1 MQNYNGRMYFLAA
14 LYHVRGSFSHLSRF
28 MKQFAPRLNLLPYES
43 AAVLS
48 VVQQLREEYTYVP
61 GKVGNEEALRLMLA
75 EDLAEIE
82 KVLLD
87 KDIVAAIDKRKD
99 EWGELQLCKERA
111 IRHLLNLGIHIESP
125 ELFRLASLPAPYSTQ
140 GYTAFVA
147 DEGDWH
153 TYGIKQ
159 GVYFAENRLRPFYSE
174 FLLLHELMHVAL
186 GKTNPN
192 ISARGLE
199 EGLAELIGAMYL
211 SSKILGKRLTTN
223 LFIYNR
229 MSYGHQQ
236 FWELYMDATRQATL
250 LYHRFGLKGIVE
262 LVNSGRERLKQIE
275 WYCSHM
281 DFDRINLTSGN
292 RDDDL
297 TDIADFLSLAYS
309 RNMVVSPMAKYL
321 MRYIHSG
328 MQIGHILEEAN
339 VEKKAGLS
347 AIKELKQRV
356 YLLSFKDD
364 EDDIER
370 QQISRSDCK
379 HLARGPFVRY
389 EISESAKA

>member
-28 MKQFAPRLNLLPYES
+28 MKRFAPRLNSLQYES
-43 AAVLS
+43 AAVLP
-48 VVQQLREEYTYVP
+48 VVQQLRQEYAHVT
-61 GKVGNEEALRLMLA
+61 GKIGNEEALRLMLA

-82 KVLLD
+82 QVLQD
-87 KDIVAAIDKRKD
+87 ANIVAAIDKRND
-99 EWGELQLCKERA
+99 EWEVLQSCKESAVRY
-111 IRHLLNLGIHIESP
+111 LLDLGIPIESP
-125 ELFRLASLPAPYSTQ
+125 ELIRSASLPAPYGTQ

-153 TYGIKQ
+153 MYGIKQ
-159 GVYFAENRLRPFYSE
+159 GVYFAEKRLRPFYSE
-174 FLLLHELMHVAL
+174 FLLLHELMHVVL
-186 GKTNPN
+186 GKVNPD

-211 SSKILGKRLTTN
+211 SSKILGKQLTTN

-229 MSYGHQQ
+229 MSYGYQQ

-262 LVNSGRERLKQIE
+262 LVNGGRERLKQIE
-275 WYCSHM
+275 RHCLYM
-281 DFDRINLTSGN
+281 DFDRIRLTSG
-292 RDDDL
+292 DGDSDL

-321 MRYIHSG
+321 MRYVRPGLTIDY
-328 MQIGHILEEAN
+328 ILEEAN
-339 VEKKAGLS
+339 VEREAGLQ

-364 EDDIER
+364 EEDIEK
-370 QQISRSDCK
+370 QSISRSDCER
-379 HLARGPFVRY
+379 LARGPFVRY
-389 EISESAKA
+389 EI

>member
-1 MQNYNGRMYFLAA
+1 MYFLAA

-28 MKQFAPRLNLLPYES
+28 MKQFASRLNPLPYES
-43 AAVLS
+43 AAVLP
-48 VVQQLREEYTYVP
+48 VVRQLREEYTYVP
-61 GKVGNEEALRLMLA
+61 GKIGDEEALRLMLA

-82 KVLLD
+82 HVLQD
-87 KDIVAAIDKRKD
+87 ATIVAAIDQRKD
-99 EWGELQLCKERA
+99 EWAVLQSCKEKAVRY
-111 IRHLLNLGIHIESP
+111 LLDLGIHIESP
-125 ELFRLASLPAPYSTQ
+125 ELILSTSLPAPYGTQ

-159 GVYFAENRLRPFYSE
+159 GVHFAEKRLRPFYSE
-174 FLLLHELMHVAL
+174 FLLVHELMHVVL
-186 GKTNPN
+186 GKINPD

-199 EGLAELIGAMYL
+199 EGLAELVGAMYL
-211 SSKILGKRLTTN
+211 SSKILGKHLTTN

-229 MSYGHQQ
+229 MSYGYQQ

-275 WYCSHM
+275 RYCLHM
-281 DFDRINLTSGN
+281 DFDRIHLTS
-292 RDDDL
+292 DYHDSDL

-309 RNMVVSPMAKYL
+309 RNMVVSPLAKYL
-321 MRYIHSG
+321 MRHVRPG
-328 MQIGHILEEAN
+328 MQIGHILEAAN
-339 VEKKAGLS
+339 VEKEEGLR
-347 AIKELKQRV
+347 AIQELKQRV

-364 EDDIER
+364 EKDIEKQLIR
-370 QQISRSDCK
+370 RSDCER
-379 HLARGPFVRY
+379 LARGSFVRY
-389 EISESAKA
+389 EIQ